1 MKPKKNNQ
9 RKAIIQDNRRFSYAK
24 IVTSKNEKGMQTKL
38 FKLLLT
44 VISDESLITSL
55 AKMSLLAHMR
65 QLLHSVFST

>member
-1 MKPKKNNQ
+1 MK
-9 RKAIIQDNRRFSYAK
+9 SYHTRQQKIFICK
-24 IVTSKNEKGMQTKL
+24 IVTSKHEKDMQTKL
-38 FKLLLT
+38 NKLLLT